1 MAWGVKRVGR
11 GSAVQLSV
19 ELVQGPG
26 PGQVGGQVASSMA
39 VRLGAAQAGRGPGAA
54 GPPGCPGRPA
64 SGPALGWG
72 QAAMR
77 GPGGAGARFCR
88 NLRIRTDPTP
98 HHPLY
103 T

>member
-39 VRLGAAQAGRGPGAA
+39 VRLGAARPGQAGGQGRQVLQAVQADQLQDLPWGGGKRLCAAPVVLVPGSVA
-54 GPPGCPGRPA
+54 
-64 SGPALGWG
+64 
-72 QAAMR
+72 
-77 GPGGAGARFCR
+77 
-88 NLRIRTDPTP
+88 I
-98 HHPLY
+98 
-103 T
+103 